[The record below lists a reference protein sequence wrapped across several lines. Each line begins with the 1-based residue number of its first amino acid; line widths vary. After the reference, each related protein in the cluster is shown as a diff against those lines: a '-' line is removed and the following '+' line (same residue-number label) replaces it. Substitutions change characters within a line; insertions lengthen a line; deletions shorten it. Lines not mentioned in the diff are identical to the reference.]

1 MLCISELYI
10 LLKIKPF
17 KSKPDS
23 SMNVICEFCLLGVYS
38 SLTLIQFVSFTFKII
53 FVWIIV
59 GFVLFGN
66 TVGFFILVHYKRID
80 CKKEGKRK
88 KELK

>member
-59 GFVLFGN
+59 GLALFGN
-66 TVGFFILVHYKRID
+66 SLGVIILIHNKRMD
-80 CKKEGKRK
+80 CKKEARRK